1 MQNSLIYNNGNG
13 HNYPTS
19 LLKRLYPCNNPGT
32 LRKGYQDCMQLGYQ
46 YTSLPGQGQV
56 LGVVI
61 IRLQLLNTFYLPS
74 SLVKLWNPFVNTN
87 INLDLILHQTIAL
100 TYLSTTM
107 LASCY
112 GSPIYVSKCCDIV
125 GFHSEVCI
133 IPSMALCALSSGMSP
148 SYLSRSVLD
157 NPLQSVAHCICSLTC
172 NKRKRLSHLVESYTE
187 TGATFMNETLVNR
200 T

>member
-13 HNYPTS
+13 HNNPTS
-19 LLKRLYPCNNPGT
+19 LLKSLYTCNNPGT
-32 LRKGYQDCMQLGYQ
+32 LRDGYQECMQLGYQ
-46 YTSLPGQGQV
+46 YMSLPGQGQV

-61 IRLQLLNTFYLPS
+61 ISLQLSNTFYLPS
-74 SLVKLWNPFVNTN
+74 SIVKFCNPFVNTN

-133 IPSMALCALSSGMSP
+133 IPSMALRALSTGMNA
-148 SYLSRSVLD
+148 SYLSSSEMD
-157 NPLQSVAHCICSLTC
+157 NPLQSLAQCICSLTF
-172 NKRKRLSHLVESYTE
+172 NKQKRLCLIQQNPTQRRAPLS
-187 TGATFMNETLVNR
+187 
-200 T
+200 